1 MLNWHERKTKEELRG
16 YVTTRPCVLW
26 IEKLKNRTGRWQPL
40 LVSNNP
46 SELCLDKK
54 RPLIRSNFFVLY
66 HYSMP
71 EVFLWRNTPF
81 TIQLGYSPHRK
92 IHFHVGNQLTGSVT
106 VGLLLT
112 SSLSVISRVWYHFP
126 CLYLLSGFR
135 LNAVPNI
142 INNGGPI
149 ITNITLIGCPI
160 EFDLFLN
167 SESDYPGLTP
177 SHTSHST
184 RLTRGN
190 SSLSSSQKCW
200 APLLLNYWS
209 KNWFGGY
216 DCWYR
221 VMTSLLLVCT

>member
-1 MLNWHERKTKEELRG
+1 MRKNILNWHERKTKEELRG

-135 LNAVPNI
+135 LSAVPNI

-149 ITNITLIGCPI
+149 ITNINITNRVSDRVWLIPQFRVGLSRVDSVP
-160 EFDLFLN
+160 DLPR
-167 SESDYPGLTP
+167 YTVG
-177 SHTSHST
+177 
-184 RLTRGN
+184 
-190 SSLSSSQKCW
+190 
-200 APLLLNYWS
+200 
-209 KNWFGGY
+209 
-216 DCWYR
+216 
-221 VMTSLLLVCT
+221 

>member
-1 MLNWHERKTKEELRG
+1 MRKNILNWHERKTKEELRG

-26 IEKLKNRTGRWQPL
+26 IEKLKKRTGRWQPL

-54 RPLIRSNFFVLY
+54 KASNSKWFPCIVSLLRARGFVR
-66 HYSMP
+66 
-71 EVFLWRNTPF
+71 RNIPF
-81 TIQLGYSPHRK
+81 TIQLGYFPHRK

-135 LNAVPNI
+135 LSAVPNI

-149 ITNITLIGCPI
+149 ITNINIANRVSDRVWLIPQFRVGLSRVDSVP
-160 EFDLFLN
+160 DLPR
-167 SESDYPGLTP
+167 YTVG
-177 SHTSHST
+177 
-184 RLTRGN
+184 
-190 SSLSSSQKCW
+190 
-200 APLLLNYWS
+200 
-209 KNWFGGY
+209 
-216 DCWYR
+216 
-221 VMTSLLLVCT
+221 